1 MSNETNKNIELES
14 VDPALVSKFTPDD
27 ESKSGMEFGDKPK
40 TVPVMKIRYH
50 KEKFPEL
57 PDVTKY
63 GNFIDLYNAEERTLK
78 AGESTLLNLGISVE
92 CPDGYWMQICPRSST
107 FSKYGI
113 IQTNSFGVVD
123 TKYSG
128 DDDIVKMPVYA
139 LRDTIIP
146 ANERICQFRLVE
158 DIRFTITPVDKLNN
172 KNRGGFGSSGRK

>member
-1 MSNETNKNIELES
+1 MNDKTNKNIGLET
-14 VDPALVSKFTPDD
+14 VDPALVSEFTPDN
-27 ESKSGMEFGDKPK
+27 ESKPCTECEDKSK
-40 TVPVMKIRYH
+40 LTVMKIRYH
-50 KEKFPEL
+50 REKFPEL
-57 PDVTKY
+57 PDVIKY

-78 AGESTLLNLGISVE
+78 AGEFALLNLGISVE

-139 LRDTIIP
+139 VRDTVIP

-158 DIRFTITPVDKLNN
+158 DIGFTITPVDKLNN